1 MFSFAI
7 HVCSVLL
14 ALSGLV
20 HGLPGILEDPEA
32 AGPPSGYSIV
42 PIEWDVP
49 IDLNTPG
56 SATVHLSGTIQ
67 DVVARMEED
76 YPGWNK
82 TFSQPDEH
90 YDALR
95 QHIRH

>member
-14 ALSGLV
+14 ALSRLV
-20 HGLPGILEDPEA
+20 HGLPKILEDPEA

-67 DVVARMEED
+67 DVVEQHCGWCLGDLQPMPMAR
-76 YPGWNK
+76 Y
-82 TFSQPDEH
+82 
-90 YDALR
+90 
-95 QHIRH
+95 RHVWWDHLLQG